1 MKKLIDN
8 LLPKKYAIRMIG
20 TTNSLERCTRA
31 TMLDSRIFLRVVAA
45 MHSKSLSVVALFFI
59 VLLNGCAT
67 PPRSVDAGGAV
78 RRTVPELAA
87 LRPAAMNTAL
97 TSQAGERAVYETE
110 IANLRAVLALPPGPE
125 ADEKIPGALSNAAL
139 FNVERELVRERLLA
153 LLPSSF
159 EKSPA
164 YQRGLLSAAHTM
176 FAKDVAAL
184 IPELLPKI
192 KTPREFAIGAYTLLL
207 ASDTSQQRAWLAE
220 LMRVNFPDWA
230 NEARLQ
236 ALNHRLTV
244 DPRDDLSRRPPLVDL
259 LAAPIVTGY
268 PVVFSFQRHDRE
280 RMGMALVRGAD
291 GRFVRN
297 ADGSFFNIAQLAMA
311 RTNLPGTITN
321 GNTPQG
327 ILVIRGTGTATNRWI
342 GPTPYLES
350 MLPVEA
356 PLALFNRPQLRDVQ
370 LDADA
375 DARFATSKRAWTEAQ
390 YVRFLPLSWRNY
402 FPMKESFLAGHA
414 GRDEILAHGNTV
426 NSAYYRGENF
436 YPSPPTAGCLVA
448 MEYWS
453 KDDGTLVHSDQLAL
467 VKAFVSGG
475 LDVGYLVVVEL
486 DDQARPV
493 VMADVIEAVV
503 AAERAAK

>member
-1 MKKLIDN
+1 MRSQ
-8 LLPKKYAIRMIG
+8 PP
-20 TTNSLERCTRA
+20 
-31 TMLDSRIFLRVVAA
+31 FQ
-45 MHSKSLSVVALFFI
+45 I
-59 VLLNGCAT
+59 VLAALALSLFAGCTT

-78 RRTVPELAA
+78 RRTVAELAA
-87 LRPAAMNTAL
+87 LRPAAMNSAL

-125 ADEKIPGALSNAAL
+125 ADEKIPGALSAAAH
-139 FNVERELVRERLLA
+139 FNVERDLVRERLLA
-153 LLPSSF
+153 LVPASH

-176 FAKDVAAL
+176 YAKDVAPL
-184 IPELLPKI
+184 IPDLLPKI
-192 KTPREFAIGAYTLLL
+192 KTPREFAIGSYTLLR
-207 ASDTSQQRAWLAE
+207 ASDTSQQRGWLSE
-220 LMRVNFPDWA
+220 RMRDSFPDWA
-230 NEARLQ
+230 AEPRLQ
-236 ALNHRLTV
+236 ALNRRLTV
-244 DPRDDLSRRPPLVDL
+244 DPHDDLSRRPPLVDL
-259 LAAPIVTGY
+259 LAAPIVAGY
-268 PVVFSFQRHDRE
+268 PIVFSFQRRDRE

-297 ADGSFFNIAQLAMA
+297 ADGTYFNIAQLAMA

-327 ILVIRGTGTATNRWI
+327 LFVIRGTGTATNRWI

-356 PLALFNRPQLRDVQ
+356 PVVLFSQPQLRDVPR
-370 LDADA
+370 DPNAEA
-375 DARFATSKRAWTEAQ
+375 HEDARFAANKREWTEAQ
-390 YVRFLPLSWRNY
+390 YMRFLPPSWRDY
-402 FPMKESFLAGHA
+402 FPMKEAFLAGHA
-414 GRDEILAHGNTV
+414 GRDEILAHGNTI

-436 YPSPPTAGCLVA
+436 FPSAPSAGCLVA

-475 LDVGYLVVVEL
+475 TDVGYLVVVEI
-486 DDQARPV
+486 DDQPRPV
-493 VMADVIEAVV
+493 VLADVIEAVV
-503 AAERAAK
+503 AAERGK

>member
-1 MKKLIDN
+1 M
-8 LLPKKYAIRMIG
+8 P
-20 TTNSLERCTRA
+20 
-31 TMLDSRIFLRVVAA
+31 DSRILPRLVTF
-45 MHSKSLSVVALFFI
+45 MHTKLISFVALVFI
-59 VLLNGCAT
+59 AFLTGCAT
-67 PPRSVDAGGAV
+67 PPRSVDAGGTA
-78 RRTVPELAA
+78 RRTVPELMA
-87 LRPAAMNTAL
+87 LRPAAMNTQL

-110 IANLRAVLALPPGPE
+110 VANLRAVLALPPGPE

-139 FNVERELVRERLLA
+139 FNVERELVRERLLE

-159 EKSPA
+159 EKSAA

-176 FAKDVAAL
+176 YAKDVAPL
-184 IPELLPKI
+184 LPDLLPKI
-192 KTPREFAIGAYTLLL
+192 ETPREFAIGAYTLLQ
-207 ASDTSQQRAWLAE
+207 ASDSPQQRAWLVD
-220 LMRVNFPDWA
+220 LMRASFPDWA

-244 DPRDDLSRRPPLVDL
+244 DARGELSGRPPLVDL
-259 LAAPIVTGY
+259 LAAPIVAGY

-297 ADGSFFNIAQLAMA
+297 ADGSYFNIAQLALA

-327 ILVIRGTGTATNRWI
+327 LLVIKGTGTATNRWI

-356 PLALFNRPQLRDVQ
+356 PLALFSQPQLRDVPQ
-370 LDADA
+370 DANE
-375 DARFATSKRAWTEAQ
+375 DARFAANKREWTEAQ
-390 YVRFLPLSWRNY
+390 YMRFLPPSWNDY
-402 FPMKESFLAGHA
+402 FPIKEALLAGQA

-426 NSAYYRGENF
+426 NSAYYRGEKF
-436 YPSPPTAGCLVA
+436 FPSPPTAGCLVA

-475 LDVGYLVVVEL
+475 SDVGYLVVVEL
-486 DDQARPV
+486 DDQPRPV
-493 VMADVIEAVV
+493 VMADVIEVVV
-503 AAERAAK
+503 AAERLATRQ

>member
-1 MKKLIDN
+1 MQ
-8 LLPKKYAIRMIG
+8 A
-20 TTNSLERCTRA
+20 RA
-31 TMLDSRIFLRVVAA
+31 TMLRRSRDLLKFVISMRTNQSASIIFTALAL
-45 MHSKSLSVVALFFI
+45 SLIA
-59 VLLNGCAT
+59 GCAT

-78 RRTVPELAA
+78 RRTVPELVA
-87 LRPAAMNTAL
+87 LRPAAMNAVL

-125 ADEKIPGALSNAAL
+125 ADEKIPGALSAAAH
-139 FNVERELVRERLLA
+139 FNVERELVRERLLV
-153 LLPSSF
+153 LLPGAH

-164 YQRGLLSAAHTM
+164 CQRGLLSVAHTLY
-176 FAKDVAAL
+176 ARDVASL
-184 IPELLPKI
+184 ITDLLPKI
-192 KTPREFAIGAYTLLL
+192 KTPREFAIGAYTLLR
-207 ASDTSQQRAWLAE
+207 ASDAPQQRAWLIE
-220 LMRVNFPDWA
+220 RMRGSFPDWA
-230 NEARLQ
+230 NEPRLQ
-236 ALNHRLTV
+236 ALNRRLTV
-244 DPRDDLSRRPPLVDL
+244 NPLDDLSSRPPLVDL
-259 LAAPIVTGY
+259 LAAPIVAGY
-268 PVVFSFQRHDRE
+268 PVVFSFQRRDRE

-297 ADGSFFNIAQLAMA
+297 SEGSYFNIAQLAMA

-327 ILVIRGTGTATNRWI
+327 LFVIKGTGTATNRWI

-356 PLALFNRPQLRDVQ
+356 PAALFDQPQLRDVPQ
-370 LDADA
+370 EANE
-375 DARFATSKRAWTEAQ
+375 DARFAANKREWTEEQ
-390 YVRFLPLSWRNY
+390 YVRFLPPSWRDY
-402 FPMKESFLAGHA
+402 FPMKEAFLAGHA

-436 YPSPPTAGCLVA
+436 FPSAPSAGCLVA

-475 LDVGYLVVVEL
+475 LDVGYLVVVEI
-486 DDQARPV
+486 DDQPRPV
-493 VMADVIEAVV
+493 VLAEVIEAVV
-503 AAERAAK
+503 AAERVATPR

>member
-1 MKKLIDN
+1 MRSVQPFPI
-8 LLPKKYAIRMIG
+8 LL
-20 TTNSLERCTRA
+20 
-31 TMLDSRIFLRVVAA
+31 
-45 MHSKSLSVVALFFI
+45 VAL
-59 VLLNGCAT
+59 VLSLIAGCAT

-87 LRPAAMNTAL
+87 LRPTAMSTVL

-110 IANLRAVLALPPGPE
+110 IANLRTVLALPPGTE

-153 LLPSSF
+153 LLPSSY

-164 YQRGLLSAAHTM
+164 YQRGLLSAAHTLY
-176 FAKDVAAL
+176 AKEVAPL

-207 ASDTSQQRAWLAE
+207 ASDTPQQRAWLAE
-220 LMRVNFPDWA
+220 LMAANFPDWV
-230 NEARLQ
+230 NEPRLQ
-236 ALNHRLTV
+236 ALNHRLTN
-244 DPRDDLSRRPPLVDL
+244 DPRADLSRRPPLVDL
-259 LAAPIVTGY
+259 LTAPIVAGY

-297 ADGSFFNIAQLAMA
+297 ADGSIFNIAQLAMA

-327 ILVIRGTGTATNRWI
+327 LLVIKGTGTATNRWI

-356 PLALFNRPQLRDVQ
+356 PLALFRQPQLRDVPQ
-370 LDADA
+370 EANE
-375 DARFATSKRAWTEAQ
+375 DARFTANKREWTEAQ
-390 YVRFLPLSWRNY
+390 YVRFLPPSWRDY
-402 FPMKESFLAGHA
+402 FPMKEALLAGQA

-436 YPSPPTAGCLVA
+436 FPSAPSAGCLVA

-475 LDVGYLVVVEL
+475 SDVGYLVVVEI
-486 DDQARPV
+486 DDQPRPV
-493 VMADVIEAVV
+493 VLADVIEAVV
-503 AAERAAK
+503 AAERAATPR